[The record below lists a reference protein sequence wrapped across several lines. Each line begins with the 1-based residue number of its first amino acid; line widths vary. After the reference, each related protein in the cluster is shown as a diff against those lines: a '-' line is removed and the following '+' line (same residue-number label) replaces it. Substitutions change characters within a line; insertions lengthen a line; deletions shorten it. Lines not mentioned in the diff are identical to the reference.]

1 MDPHRLAKE
10 RSIAYHGAIAERL
23 QRQPEV
29 LAGAR
34 QRVKTWL
41 SSSAEVPFYAQ
52 RWAQILAGDI
62 PSIATFLTER
72 SELAE
77 ELRQSSP
84 FAGALDPKE
93 RWAIWRETRERFERQ
108 P

>member
-1 MDPHRLAKE
+1 
-10 RSIAYHGAIAERL
+10 
-23 QRQPEV
+23 
-29 LAGAR
+29 
-34 QRVKTWL
+34 L
-41 SSSAEVPFYAQ
+41 SSGAEAPFYAQ
-52 RWAQILAGDI
+52 RWAEVLKGDI
-62 PSIATFLTER
+62 SSITTFLTVR

-93 RWAIWRETRERFERQ
+93 RWTLWRETRERFERQ

>member
-23 QRQPEV
+23 QRQPEI
-29 LAGAR
+29 LANAR
-34 QRVKTWL
+34 QRVLTWL
-41 SSSAEVPFYAQ
+41 SSGAEAPFYAQ
-52 RWAQILAGDI
+52 GWAEVLAGDI
-62 PSIATFLTER
+62 SSITTFLTVR